1 MVNLVYCLTNS
12 LFFDIPLLY
21 YYVNVRSLG
30 VCYLISWDIH
40 LSLSSPIF
48 CFSFITVPELFCG
61 KVFETFMILSAILF
75 LIKSP
80 FISAAFKIALFEA
93 VLNAFAAES

>member
-1 MVNLVYCLTNS
+1 
-12 LFFDIPLLY
+12 
-21 YYVNVRSLG
+21 
-30 VCYLISWDIH
+30 
-40 LSLSSPIF
+40 
-48 CFSFITVPELFCG
+48 
-61 KVFETFMILSAILF
+61 MILSAILF